1 MVSGAGEGEA
11 GPSWSHER
19 APRAERTLAEEET
32 HIQLGEDG
40 WAEGEARKKDPTGKQ
55 AAGDQMALPPL
66 SPGDQRHGLP
76 GPAAGRGLVL
86 GKRNHALKR
95 VFNGQARPELGSTF
109 CRSENLQSVTPRIMR

>member
-55 AAGDQMALPPL
+55 AAGDQMALPPVIPWR
-66 SPGDQRHGLP
+66 SKAW
-76 GPAAGRGLVL
+76 PAWSCCRERAG
-86 GKRNHALKR
+86 
-95 VFNGQARPELGSTF
+95 ARE
-109 CRSENLQSVTPRIMR
+109 EEPRFEACL